1 MGRRNVVKVDYSKFD
16 SANGNSD
23 EDDDFQ
29 EGTPPQKTKAK
40 KLQKDLKKSEALKET
55 KRKTRTSN
63 ADLLYQN
70 DIITAI
76 KVSVGEKTDKNKNTT
91 KRKKTY
97 VISDEE
103 DDIPDT
109 LPVEEKLK
117 KPKKDEEKD
126 TNKDEEEKDVYE
138 EEEEKDDILTTSG
151 NLVVSRLQDVK
162 VELEDNND
170 LMSTKQGLNRK
181 SKKVTGKSLNDLQP
195 KKETS
200 VKPSVPSISVP
211 VTNSS
216 YSYTDKVQISGR
228 KVQISGRLRIGLS
241 RNLRVTKPLHPGVNP
256 NV

>member
-40 KLQKDLKKSEALKET
+40 KLQRDLKKSEALKET

-117 KPKKDEEKD
+117 KSKKDEEKD
-126 TNKDEEEKDVYE
+126 NDEKDTN

-162 VELEDNND
+162 VELEENND
-170 LMSTKQGLNRK
+170 LMSTKQDLNRK

-200 VKPSVPSISVP
+200 VKPSVP

-216 YSYTDKVQISGR
+216 CSYTD